1 MKADSVLDK
10 FVGKYYPETLLR
22 IQELMASN
30 ALLEKLLKQVYSKL
44 NTTVQKY
51 ADHFE
56 RIKVVLRMVEA
67 WRTKAY
73 STISK
78 SSIAISILVLLYI
91 VSPIDIFPDFIP
103 IIGGLDDV
111 LLIGFLLKIID
122 KEIEKFVEWEKGQ

>member
-1 MKADSVLDK
+1 MKADSVLDN
-10 FVGKYYPETLLR
+10 FVGKYYPETLLKVK
-22 IQELMASN
+22 ELMASN
-30 ALLEKLLKQVYSKL
+30 VLLEKLLKQVYSKL
-44 NTTVQKY
+44 DTTVQKY

-56 RIKVVLRMVEA
+56 RIKVVLRMMEA

-73 STISK
+73 RDVSK

-122 KEIEKFVEWEKGQ
+122 KEIEKFLKWESGC

>member
-1 MKADSVLDK
+1 MKADSVLDN
-10 FVGKYYPETLLR
+10 FVGKYYPETLLKVK
-22 IQELMASN
+22 ELMASN
-30 ALLEKLLKQVYSKL
+30 VLLEKLLKQVYSKL
-44 NTTVQKY
+44 DTTVQKY

-73 STISK
+73 RDVSK

-122 KEIEKFVEWEKGQ
+122 KEIEKFLKWESGC